1 MQIFKK
7 SRQIVMSYVVI
18 TLGLMLYT
26 FGWSAFMLPMKIV
39 GGGVSGMSAILYYA
53 VGIHVP
59 IGVLNFIFNAIL
71 VAIGFKMLG
80 SKFGANTIYGIIMSS
95 LCFIL
100 WQQVLQVDTWFDVEH
115 FGVFMC
121 AVLGGVCCG
130 AGIGLSFIMGGNS
143 GGTDIIALIVCK
155 YHNISPG
162 RVIMLIDVVII
173 GCSFFVSHK
182 LDNVICGYVVMVVMT
197 YVLDMVLDGNKQ
209 SYQVM
214 VFSSKND
221 EIGDAV
227 TKEVGRGALGE
238 LTHLGSLLRQVVER
252 CGQVFLDLLED
263 LGLGGA
269 LELERHRGGGL
280 EFDGHATELGQQ
292 VEVVET
298 ADEISDT
305 AVDRSVGAGVGAV
318 LDAGDHGVCRVDS
331 GVHVVPPG
339 TCVDGIGVDGAAY
352 RRELGVVVVP
362 HTVGV
367 VGTDGVLV
375 GTVVEQ
381 AVACLGAVVVAE
393 VRIQADDELVKTFGG
408 GEVVG
413 AAHGGMLL
421 LEEILAAGDRDD
433 HGSCQQT
440 GKDIFVHFHIP
451 NTLSG

>member
-100 WQQVLQVDTWFDVEH
+100 WQQVLKVDTWFDVEH

-143 GGTDIIALIVCK
+143 GGTDIIALSVCK

-227 TKEVGRGALGE
+227 TKEVGRGATL
-238 LTHLGSLLRQVVER
+238 
-252 CGQVFLDLLED
+252 
-263 LGLGGA
+263 
-269 LELERHRGGGL
+269 
-280 EFDGHATELGQQ
+280 
-292 VEVVET
+292 
-298 ADEISDT
+298 
-305 AVDRSVGAGVGAV
+305 
-318 LDAGDHGVCRVDS
+318 LDAEGCYTKNSQKVLLMMVHRTDKPHVMQIIHRIDENAFVSVSKAEGV
-331 GVHVVPPG
+331 
-339 TCVDGIGVDGAAY
+339 Y
-352 RRELGVVVVP
+352 
-362 HTVGV
+362 
-367 VGTDGVLV
+367 
-375 GTVVEQ
+375 
-381 AVACLGAVVVAE
+381 
-393 VRIQADDELVKTFGG
+393 
-408 GEVVG
+408 
-413 AAHGGMLL
+413 
-421 LEEILAAGDRDD
+421 
-433 HGSCQQT
+433 
-440 GKDIFVHFHIP
+440 GKNFEK
-451 NTLSG
+451 LKL

>member
-100 WQQVLQVDTWFDVEH
+100 WQQVLHVDQWFDVDH

-155 YHNISPG
+155 YRNISPG
-162 RVIMLIDVVII
+162 RVIMLIDVIII
-173 GCSFFVSHK
+173 GCSYFVSHK
-182 LDNVICGYVVMVVMT
+182 LDNVVCGYVVMVVMT

-214 VFSSKND
+214 VFSMKNE
-221 EIGDAV
+221 EIAEAV
-227 TKEVGRGALGE
+227 TREVGRGATL
-238 LTHLGSLLRQVVER
+238 
-252 CGQVFLDLLED
+252 
-263 LGLGGA
+263 
-269 LELERHRGGGL
+269 
-280 EFDGHATELGQQ
+280 
-292 VEVVET
+292 
-298 ADEISDT
+298 
-305 AVDRSVGAGVGAV
+305 
-318 LDAGDHGVCRVDS
+318 LDAEGCYTHQQQKVLLMMVHRTDKAHVMQIIHRIDVNAFVSVSKAQGV
-331 GVHVVPPG
+331 
-339 TCVDGIGVDGAAY
+339 Y
-352 RRELGVVVVP
+352 
-362 HTVGV
+362 
-367 VGTDGVLV
+367 
-375 GTVVEQ
+375 
-381 AVACLGAVVVAE
+381 
-393 VRIQADDELVKTFGG
+393 
-408 GEVVG
+408 
-413 AAHGGMLL
+413 
-421 LEEILAAGDRDD
+421 
-433 HGSCQQT
+433 
-440 GKDIFVHFHIP
+440 GKNFEK
-451 NTLSG
+451 LKL